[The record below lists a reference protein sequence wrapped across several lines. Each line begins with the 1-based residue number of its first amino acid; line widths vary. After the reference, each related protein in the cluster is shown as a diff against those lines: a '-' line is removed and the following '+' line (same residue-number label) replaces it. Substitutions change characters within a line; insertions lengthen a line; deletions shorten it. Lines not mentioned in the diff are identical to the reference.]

1 MNFLEAKPLIRLLIF
16 DLDGTLV
23 DSAADLRLSVNATMH
38 HMGRRPLD
46 EETIYSYVGKGAP
59 LLIRRAL
66 GEGTSD
72 EEAARGLRFFL
83 RYYWDHKLDNTTLYP
98 GARKTLEWLA
108 NGAGPRRRV
117 LGVLTNKPVLV
128 SRDMLEDLDLMHLF
142 RFVHGGDSFANKKP
156 HPEGIESIL
165 ADTGIPAS
173 EAMIV
178 GDSDVDIAA
187 GVNAGIWTCG
197 VTYGFGDLRL
207 KENPP
212 DLVVHKLSELSEA
225 LQGENPSTEQK

>member
-1 MNFLEAKPLIRLLIF
+1 MNFLEAKPPIRLVIF

-23 DSAADLRLSVNATMH
+23 DSAADLRLSVNATLH

-108 NGAGPRRRV
+108 NGAVPRRRV
-117 LGVLTNKPVLV
+117 LGVLTNKPANV

-142 RFVHGGDSFANKKP
+142 RFVYGGDSFANKKP
-156 HPEGIESIL
+156 HPEGVESIL

-173 EAMIV
+173 EAIIV

-187 GVNAGIWTCG
+187 GANAGIWTCG

-207 KENPP
+207 KGNPP
-212 DLVVHKLSELSEA
+212 DLVVHKLPELAEV
-225 LQGENPSTEQK
+225 LQVENPSSKER

>member
-1 MNFLEAKPLIRLLIF
+1 MDFLEAKPSIRLVIF

-23 DSAADLRLSVNATMH
+23 DSAADLHLSVNATMH

-66 GEGTSD
+66 GEETSD

-98 GARKTLEWLA
+98 GARKTLERLA
-108 NGAGPRRRV
+108 NGSGPRRRV

-142 RFVHGGDSFANKKP
+142 RFVHGGDSFTNKKP

-187 GVNAGIWTCG
+187 GTNAGIWTCG

-207 KENPP
+207 KESPP
-212 DLVVHKLSELSEA
+212 DLVVHKLPELAEA
-225 LQGENPSTEQK
+225 LR